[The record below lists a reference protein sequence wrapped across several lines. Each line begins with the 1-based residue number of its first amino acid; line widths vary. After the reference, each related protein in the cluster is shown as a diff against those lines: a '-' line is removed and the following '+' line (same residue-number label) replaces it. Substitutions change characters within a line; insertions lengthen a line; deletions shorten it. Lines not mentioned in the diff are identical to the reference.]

1 MYLIARP
8 ADETTDPTPLV
19 LVLTLTPTLLGRVEH
34 VQSALKRLNLTVYGC
49 EIEELGVHVRF
60 LHIIDRFTARTPD
73 RLDVPLLPLPGQD
86 DVFLARELP
95 ASAHPQA
102 MHRGLKIRPETF
114 RLLILGDEGRVV
126 SPPIDMADVDRAL
139 DELREQET
147 NEAEGHAHTQ
157 IPDPAGTYVLH
168 APDLTPR
175 VLSERAFDED

>member
-19 LVLTLTPTLLGRVEH
+19 LALALTPTLLGRIEQ
-34 VQSALKRLNLTVYGC
+34 VQSALKSLNLTVYGC
-49 EIEELGVHVRF
+49 EIEELGVHVRC

-73 RLDVPLLPLPGQD
+73 GLGVPLLPLPGQED
-86 DVFLARELP
+86 AFLTRELP

-114 RLLILGDEGRVV
+114 RLLILDDEGRVV

-147 NEAEGHAHTQ
+147 NEAEGRAHAQ
-157 IPDPAGTYVLH
+157 IPDPGGTFVVQVPGLM
-168 APDLTPR
+168 PR
-175 VLSERAFDED
+175 VLRERDSED